1 MPPGFG
7 ERRHRGMK
15 VLVTG
20 ASGFIGGAFWRRAI
34 AAGHEVVATGRR
46 PVPASGYVQRDL
58 TQACDF
64 DFVPDVVVHAAA
76 RSSPWGS
83 RREFERQNVDAT
95 RHVVD
100 FCERCGRPHLVHLST
115 SAVMYTNSHQ
125 LGLTETDPLP
135 RQPINTY
142 AATKREAERVVETYG
157 GSWSIVRPRA
167 VFGPGD
173 TVVFPRVLRAA
184 RAGRLPIIE
193 SDQKVWVDLIY
204 IDTLVE
210 YLLRIIERR
219 ATGVYLLTNN
229 QPVAILEFLEALFLR
244 LKLPPPRRRVPVAR
258 AMAFATVLE
267 ALYRCA
273 PFLGEPPLT
282 RFGVSVFA
290 YSKTFDVRKALREL
304 GPPAVELD
312 EGVNRFVQS
321 LTTSDFA

>member
-1 MPPGFG
+1 
-7 ERRHRGMK
+7 MK
-15 VLVTG
+15 ILVTG
-20 ASGFIGGAFWRRAI
+20 ASGFVGGAFWRRAI
-34 AAGHEVVATGRR
+34 GAGHEVLATGRR
-46 PVPASGYVQRDL
+46 AVHVSAYVQRDL
-58 TQACDF
+58 TQGCDF

-83 RREFERQNVDAT
+83 RRDFERQNVDAT
-95 RHVVD
+95 RRMVD
-100 FCERCGRPHLVHLST
+100 FCERRGRPHLVHLST
-115 SAVMYTNSHQ
+115 SAVMYTNAHQ

-135 RQPINTY
+135 RQSINTY
-142 AATKREAERVVETYG
+142 AATKREAERVVESYDGPWT
-157 GSWSIVRPRA
+157 IVRPRA

-193 SDQKVWVDLIY
+193 SDQTVWADLIY

-219 ATGVYLLTNN
+219 ATGLYLLTNN
-229 QPVAILEFLEALFLR
+229 QPVAILDFLGALFSR
-244 LKLPPPRRRVPVAR
+244 LNLPPPRRRVSVAR
-258 AMAFATVLE
+258 AMALATALE

-304 GPPAVELD
+304 GPPAVDLD

-321 LTTSDFA
+321 LTTSTFV